1 MPWFT
6 SGYPRG
12 GSIPSGSSWCE
23 YRGGLR
29 HATDLHNGLHGAN
42 HSAADPRLRPL
53 RVGAGRM
60 KPGKLA
66 STSLRRPGALGV
78 GGFGCRAYERACR
91 RVDLLDRTMRSV
103 AKRDHAAFLETPGAV
118 LSEALKS
125 APVSSQSR
133 PRKCARKPKHDRRR
147 QQGAQDGLSEEG

>member
-42 HSAADPRLRPL
+42 HGAADPRLRPL

-60 KPGKLA
+60 KPELVDPHAAAPARLSAGERPSRLYRSLVRNLDRILTLA
-66 STSLRRPGALGV
+66 KARLEAKASHFRCRIARAGRRG
-78 GGFGCRAYERACR
+78 ACR
-91 RVDLLDRTMRSV
+91 RVTSIVRCAARRDRVGSLDV
-103 AKRDHAAFLETPGAV
+103 PGAV
-118 LSEALKS
+118 
-125 APVSSQSR
+125 PVKCTDR
-133 PRKCARKPKHDRRR
+133 P
-147 QQGAQDGLSEEG
+147 